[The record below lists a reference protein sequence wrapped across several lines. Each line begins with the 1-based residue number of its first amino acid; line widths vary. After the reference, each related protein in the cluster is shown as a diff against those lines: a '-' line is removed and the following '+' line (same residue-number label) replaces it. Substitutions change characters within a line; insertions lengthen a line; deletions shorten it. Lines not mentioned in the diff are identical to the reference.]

1 MTRRTK
7 STAAAV
13 VGFAVLGGAGAAIA
27 AGNNVDRER
36 PIVGRA
42 LDRARS
48 VALHQVVGEG
58 RVTATE
64 VGDEE
69 GAYEIEVARGDG
81 SAVDVHLDSS
91 FGVIDV
97 SPDGPADGADARRG

>member
-7 STAAAV
+7 STVAAV
-13 VGFAVLGGAGAAIA
+13 VGFAFLGGGGAAIA
-27 AGNNVDRER
+27 AGNADRER

-48 VALHQVVGEG
+48 VALHQVVSGG
-58 RVTATE
+58 RVTASE
-64 VGDEE
+64 IGDEE
-69 GAYEIEVARGDG
+69 GAYEIEVTRGNG